1 MPTICK
7 QTLDGVLR
15 EPAAAFVSG
24 LPLFNKPLKM
34 RLDLL
39 DQAFELM
46 QPDAP
51 FVQFTYNA
59 ISPIPRSHGR
69 VRAEASGPRV
79 EKHPARP
86 GVGVPDQPALIS
98 HAAGCMIRCAMCTV
112 KAGRMSAP
120 KILVIPGSLRSASYN
135 IRLAA
140 VATKELTLAEADV
153 TRISLADYP
162 LPIYDADLVAKS
174 GPPANAVKL
183 KQMLA
188 AHRGV
193 FIASPEY
200 NASITPLLKNTIDWI
215 SVVREPGEV
224 QLAVFQNR
232 AFALGGASPGRSG
245 ALNSLL
251 TLRQVLAI
259 GCRAL
264 GGAGAGR
271 DPERRTGVQ
280 RPGRARSMPAP
291 PASSRRVLKKL
302 VDYARMFGG

>member
-1 MPTICK
+1 
-7 QTLDGVLR
+7 
-15 EPAAAFVSG
+15 
-24 LPLFNKPLKM
+24 
-34 RLDLL
+34 
-39 DQAFELM
+39 
-46 QPDAP
+46 
-51 FVQFTYNA
+51 
-59 ISPIPRSHGR
+59 
-69 VRAEASGPRV
+69 
-79 EKHPARP
+79 
-86 GVGVPDQPALIS
+86 
-98 HAAGCMIRCAMCTV
+98 
-112 KAGRMSAP
+112 MSAP

-162 LPIYDADLVAKS
+162 LPLYDADLVANQ

-183 KQMLA
+183 KQLLA

-232 AFALGGASPGRSG
+232 AFAIGGASPGRSG

-251 TLRQVLAI
+251 TLRQVLSI
-259 GCRAL
+259 GCRAFVV
-264 GGAGAGR
+264 
-271 DPERRTGVQ
+271 PEQVTVPNATEAFDDMDQ
-280 RPGRARSMPAP
+280 LKDTRAA
-291 PASSRRVLKKL
+291 AQLKL
-302 VDYARMFGG
+302 VVRKLIDYARLIGVEGR